1 MVKMSE
7 EVRRVKEKD
16 KKKAND
22 SKFVY
27 VKSKDETLDDLPP
40 DIKRGQQLRE
50 FIKETCD
57 KEIGFVEYIL
67 DKYAI
72 FRDDLTAQQKVVEL
86 LNCSKED
93 LQIRAEMKKEGAS
106 EAFDSKNFKDDTK
119 ETAYDKLIARV
130 SSLDAIYKIDNLM
143 CAANAAQNYLA
154 NLKTDPGMPFSN
166 RFLHVSLLLSALTD
180 ARLVMQQLQNGEKQ

>member
-1 MVKMSE
+1 MSE

-57 KEIGFVEYIL
+57 KEIGFVEYML

-72 FRDDLTAQQKVVEL
+72 FADELTEQQKVVEL
-86 LNCSKED
+86 LNCSKEE
-93 LQIRAEMKKEGAS
+93 LQIRAEMKQQGAS
-106 EAFDSKNFKDDTK
+106 EAFDSKNFKDNAK

-143 CAANAAQNYLA
+143 CAANAAQNYLS